1 MASFTGTYK
10 DELIATANVDTGV
23 KNSARRAAAA
33 YITGDFFTES
43 SGGAAPRVLFLLH
56 AGHRGARQGYPRRR
70 RVDGHDRQALRV

>member
-33 YITGDFFTES
+33 YIAGDFFTES
-43 SGGAAPRVLFLLH
+43 GVS
-56 AGHRGARQGYPRRR
+56 ARLAYSF
-70 RVDGHDRQALRV
+70 

>member
-33 YITGDFFTES
+33 YITGDFFWNLAGS
-43 SGGAAPRVLFLLH
+43 AAPAQCF
-56 AGHRGARQGYPRRR
+56 
-70 RVDGHDRQALRV
+70 